1 MHIQNYFY
9 RNYSIKNKFQGK
21 LSKLPEKFLLSSK
34 IDNAIFLFFEDIFHE
49 YLILKYIYHILFDF
63 FDRLNTF
70 YFPQI

>member
-34 IDNAIFLFFEDIFHE
+34 IDNAIF
-49 YLILKYIYHILFDF
+49 YI
-63 FDRLNTF
+63 F
-70 YFPQI
+70 YFLRIYFMNI